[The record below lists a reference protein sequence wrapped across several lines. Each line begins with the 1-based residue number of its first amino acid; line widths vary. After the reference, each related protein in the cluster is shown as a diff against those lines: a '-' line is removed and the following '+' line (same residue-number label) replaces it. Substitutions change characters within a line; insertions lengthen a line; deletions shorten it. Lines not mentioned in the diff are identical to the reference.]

1 MKKLKKVFLAI
12 AVITSIG
19 IFTGCALFSSRVN
32 DIKGKLTGNSYSC
45 YFYDNSGNKFMTAKG
60 EKIGAFGLT
69 EPGAGTDAAGQ
80 QTTAVLDE
88 AR

>member
-19 IFTGCALFSSRVN
+19 IFTGCALFSSGVN

-45 YFYDNSGNKFMTAKG
+45 YFMTIV
-60 EKIGAFGLT
+60 ETNL
-69 EPGAGTDAAGQ
+69 
-80 QTTAVLDE
+80 
-88 AR
+88 

>member
-1 MKKLKKVFLAI
+1 MAI

-19 IFTGCALFSSRVN
+19 IFTGCALFSSGVN

-60 EKIGAFGLT
+60 DKIGLQATLWKKVMLIQMT
-69 EPGAGTDAAGQ
+69 
-80 QTTAVLDE
+80 VHI
-88 AR
+88 ARVMVCHLSLH

>member
-32 DIKGKLTGNSYSC
+32 DIKGKLTGNAI
-45 YFYDNSGNKFMTAKG
+45 FMTTV
-60 EKIGAFGLT
+60 ETNL
-69 EPGAGTDAAGQ
+69 
-80 QTTAVLDE
+80 
-88 AR
+88 